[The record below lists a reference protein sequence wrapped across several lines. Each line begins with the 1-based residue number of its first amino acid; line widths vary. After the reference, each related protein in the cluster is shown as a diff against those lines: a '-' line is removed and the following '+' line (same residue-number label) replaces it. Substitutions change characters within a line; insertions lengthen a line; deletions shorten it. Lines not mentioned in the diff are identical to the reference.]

1 MEAGVKRPS
10 SDCLSSSPLS
20 SLASSQA
27 PSSPLTVLSN
37 SPSPPTPSPAN
48 RDASSRYP
56 SPSTSSVAI
65 SSGSASPMNAS
76 RPTPA
81 SSDMAV
87 EASVRTDG
95 PPPAKKRKVQQKR
108 ERKTEYLDLDKTGDE
123 GHQDELLAR
132 LTKVLRKKKRIVII
146 AGAGISV
153 SAGIPDFRSQ
163 SGLFKANGKHLFDV
177 SVYHDDSLT
186 SAFHKM
192 VRELAT
198 KSQAAS
204 PTPFHHMM
212 ASIAQEGR
220 LLRLYTQN
228 IDCLDTNMEP
238 LRTSVPLKAT
248 QKPWPKTIQLHGG
261 LAKMQC
267 TKCGDVKDLD
277 PELFDGPKPPLC
289 AVCEEADQIRVA
301 FANKRSRGI
310 GRLRPRMV
318 LYNEASPESEEVG
331 TVSAADL
338 ARVPDAVI
346 VVGTTLKIP
355 GVKRLVT
362 EMCRATRS
370 RRDGFTAFLSVE
382 PPQGAEFQECWDIVV
397 RGKCDDVAAI
407 VGLPRYDE
415 PAPTET
421 DWKVTQATEE
431 SKKTQEKVSSVDI
444 QKPKL
449 VSAPE
454 DHESKSKRPG
464 QLVDKQNGSI
474 PTPSASPKLETAQPN
489 TGTPTTLSL
498 SDAKQTKLQFG
509 QRKKLPGAPTTKAVN
524 KRTKLP
530 DAPQPS
536 KPTKSK
542 IPVKKGTKKEA
553 TKKSVKAQPVLT
565 KAFKATKPIT
575 TEGKQMLVKQ
585 EPSPI
590 PSSPVTP
597 NEELFHKLPSLR
609 PGKPVQSFTAS
620 TETATPFDTR
630 PSSRMSVHD
639 VEDSALH
646 HGCQESH
653 TVSPNSKPLSM
664 RHLID

>member
-1 MEAGVKRPS
+1 MDTGAKRSS

-37 SPSPPTPSPAN
+37 SPSPPTPSPPN

-76 RPTPA
+76 GPTPP
-81 SSDMAV
+81 SSDRPV
-87 EASVRTDG
+87 EASVCTDG
-95 PPPAKKRKVQQKR
+95 PPPAKRRKVQQKR

-123 GHQDELLAR
+123 GYQDELLAR

-163 SGLFKANGKHLFDV
+163 SGLFKSNGKHLFDV

-228 IDCLDTNMEP
+228 IDCLDTGMEP
-238 LRTSVPLKAT
+238 LRTSVPLKAA

-431 SKKTQEKVSSVDI
+431 SKKTQAKVSSVNI
-444 QKPKL
+444 QKPKV

-454 DHESKSKRPG
+454 PEAKSKKLG
-464 QLVDKQNGSI
+464 QLVDKENGSI
-474 PTPSASPKLETAQPN
+474 PTPNASPKLEATQPN

-509 QRKKLPGAPTTKAVN
+509 QRKKLPGAPTTKTVN
-524 KRTKLP
+524 KRTRLP

-536 KPTKSK
+536 KTTKSK
-542 IPVKKGTKKEA
+542 IPVKKAAKKDA
-553 TKKSVKAQPVLT
+553 TKKAVKAQPVLT
-565 KAFKATKPIT
+565 KAFKATKPII
-575 TEGKQMLVKQ
+575 TEGKQILVKQ
-585 EPSPI
+585 EPSPV

-597 NEELFHKLPSLR
+597 DEELFHKLPSLR
-609 PGKPVQSFTAS
+609 PGKPLETTVI
-620 TETATPFDTR
+620 TETATPDDTR
-630 PSSRMSVHD
+630 PSSRMSVQDVDDSPLHD
-639 VEDSALH
+639 
-646 HGCQESH
+646 GCQEMH
-653 TVSPNSKPLSM
+653 TISPTSKPRSM
-664 RHLID
+664 GHLID